1 MNFSSNVK
9 EFTEKSA
16 EMTVILLVD
25 FYFRYNQVELHQKSH
40 DMTVFQTLFRLLQQM
55 KLLIRAMNLVD
66 QFW

>member
-25 FYFRYNQVELHQKSH
+25 FYFRYNQVKLHQKSH

-66 QFW
+66 QF